1 MIQLTGQTKIL
12 VAVDPVD
19 FRNGIDGLVGLCRR
33 ELKADPFEGCVFVF
47 RNRSRQA
54 IKILVYD
61 GQGFWLHQ
69 KRLSRSRFTW
79 WPQKGDRAT
88 EELEVYELQLL
99 LWNGDPRFARAAGQW
114 RKIQAG

>member
-19 FRNGIDGLVGLCRR
+19 FRNGIDGLVALCRR

-61 GQGFWLHQ
+61 
-69 KRLSRSRFTW
+69 
-79 WPQKGDRAT
+79 
-88 EELEVYELQLL
+88 
-99 LWNGDPRFARAAGQW
+99 
-114 RKIQAG
+114 IC